1 MYTKLVQSLRFRLDA
16 LCFSKQIDD
25 IRLSTHLILIFIM
38 LSSLFACTV
47 SELSERKGENMD
59 DGAALEDT
67 FEDFVAIAVYG
78 STDKATEKIIVEALQ
93 AAGIQYIL
101 EGSVVYSVQVPQKD
115 KMEAIKI
122 LKNSEALQDKWLE
135 FVEE

>member
-1 MYTKLVQSLRFRLDA
+1 MNDRAV
-16 LCFSKQIDD
+16 
-25 IRLSTHLILIFIM
+25 
-38 LSSLFACTV
+38 
-47 SELSERKGENMD
+47 
-59 DGAALEDT
+59 LEDT
-67 FEDFVAIAVYG
+67 FEDFVAIAIYG

-93 AAGIQYIL
+93 AADIQHIL

-115 KMEAIKI
+115 KIKAIEI